1 LHHNADFPNNN
12 VLDAGLTRDL
22 PHSATLEVHADKSA
36 HVDEGCLSMTMRR
49 DIRAIGGTAGR
60 LAPHAALIL
69 AGLLLLI
76 RP

>member
-1 LHHNADFPNNN
+1 MR
-12 VLDAGLTRDL
+12 V
-22 PHSATLEVHADKSA
+22 
-36 HVDEGCLSMTMRR
+36 CLSMTMRR

-60 LAPHAALIL
+60 PVPHAALML